1 MIFPNSALPHP
12 VDVASIHLREFL
24 LYGSFHYHKSYRNPS
39 FLLHCTTNSPLSA
52 KNLRFL
58 STGAPAV
65 SFCVEPSVSRRGT
78 CDRKICTK
86 PLARRTRGSKAE
98 LFPDNQARLPT
109 LRAGWEMI
117 SLGDEA
123 YFDDKHT
130 LHVRKGRIRFYLN
143 LDPIGT
149 FTPAIEKQLKDLASR
164 V

>member
-78 CDRKICTK
+78 CDRRICTK
-86 PLARRTRGSKAE
+86 PLARRTRGSYG
-98 LFPDNQARLPT
+98 FWMRDSR
-109 LRAGWEMI
+109 I
-117 SLGDEA
+117 
-123 YFDDKHT
+123 
-130 LHVRKGRIRFYLN
+130 VRGRIGLGG
-143 LDPIGT
+143 LVKDIGESVSRSGE
-149 FTPAIEKQLKDLASR
+149 AIWQR
-164 V
+164 